1 MTGCEPTLECPPRLA
16 VEWQEMAG
24 QRPIANRPDNLHLCL
39 FRHFKC
45 VIHLDAEVPNCT
57 FKFRVTE
64 QQLNSP
70 EVLRATIDQRRLG
83 PAHRVSTVTSV
94 VKAD

>member
-1 MTGCEPTLECPPRLA
+1 MPL
-16 VEWQEMAG
+16 MAG
-24 QRPIANRPDNLHLCL
+24 QRPIADRPDNLNLCL

-45 VIHLDAEVPNCT
+45 VIYLDAEVADRT

-70 EVLRATIDQRRLG
+70 EVLRATVDQRRLG
-83 PAHRVSTVTSV
+83 PAHRVGAVGTV